1 MKVWL
6 VAACALFAAPA
17 FAQEARPSDRYE
29 TCRAAEDADARLSGI
44 CATVD
49 DLYEGLDLYDEARHG
64 PQYAEIQYLLG
75 SALYAL
81 GYSGDAPALRDSI
94 AASQASL
101 RHYGQGRTP
110 TRWGAVQLNI
120 ANAYFGLHNAGD
132 AAAADNAVTAV
143 HASLTAIQRS
153 RQPELWAMAQRML
166 GDGYSIQAHQTQD
179 QAQQQ
184 AKFNQA
190 LEAYRASLEI
200 YRRARYA
207 EQRAR
212 VEARI
217 ADVLQALGASAPSPS

>member
-17 FAQEARPSDRYE
+17 FAQDARPSDRYD

-49 DLYEGLDLYDEARHG
+49 DLYEAVDLYDEARHG
-64 PQYAEIQYLLG
+64 PQFAEIHYLLG

-81 GYSGDAPALRDSI
+81 GYSGDGPALRDSI

-120 ANAYFGLHNAGD
+120 ANAYFALHNAGEVS
-132 AAAADNAVTAV
+132 AADNAVTAIQ
-143 HASLTAIQRS
+143 ASLTAIQRS
-153 RQPELWAMAQRML
+153 RQPELWATAQRML
-166 GDGYSIQAHQTQD
+166 GDGYFIQGQRSQD
-179 QAQQQ
+179 QA
-184 AKFNQA
+184 KLNQA

-212 VEARI
+212 VEGRVAE
-217 ADVLQALGASAPSPS
+217 VLEALGASAPSPS